1 MKKILSVILIL
12 ILNTPLLPFFNSS
25 LAYDNK
31 DISALQNIYNHN
43 VTALNHWDLS
53 VPGNIDEI
61 EWECTDNTYKLI
73 SLDLGNTDIS
83 GKINLSVF
91 DSIEYYNFACT
102 NLNEIVLPN
111 DLDFIP
117 QDSFAECSN
126 LEYIN
131 IPQSVNSIGKGSFK
145 NCSNLKSVVLNN
157 SNTSIS
163 SEAFSGCI
171 SLECI
176 INANDISSIGRNAF
190 SNCNKLIFY
199 DNTEAS
205 IYIDNYTQNMNYT
218 FSNDTNSN
226 AVGYASIMTNG
237 KEQSSYGY
245 PYKMGIAY
253 LYDENN
259 NLIEQMNLD
268 TNGQFSFS
276 NLLIGHKYKLVIDGE
291 FAIARS
297 HSFIATKEN
306 YGINT
311 KEEALPVITCD
322 FNKDGIITN
331 SDVQILFSKCASC
344 KPDEVDLYNLDND
357 KYITVSDAGVIYSIM
372 AYFNEIEYLN

>member
-1 MKKILSVILIL
+1 MKKLLSLLFIIL
-12 ILNTPLLPFFNSS
+12 LNTS
-25 LAYDNK
+25 LVQSLHNPAVYNAD
-31 DISALQNIYNHN
+31 DISVLQNIYNHHT
-43 VTALNHWDLS
+43 TALIHWNLS
-53 VPGNIDEI
+53 VPEDIEEI
-61 EWECTDNTYKLI
+61 EWECIDDVYRVV
-73 SLDLGNTDIS
+73 SLDLSDTDIS
-83 GKINLSVF
+83 GRIDLSHF
-91 DSIEYYNFACT
+91 EYIEYYNLSNT
-102 NLNEIVLPN
+102 TINEIILPEHLN
-111 DLDFIP
+111 SIP
-117 QDSFAECSN
+117 KQAFCNCGN

-157 SNTSIS
+157 GNTSIS

-176 INANDISSIGRNAF
+176 INANDISSIGRNTF
-190 SNCNKLIFY
+190 SNCSKLIFY

-205 IYIDNYTQNMNYT
+205 TYINNYTQNMNYT
-218 FSNDTNSN
+218 FSTDTISN
-226 AVGYASIMTNG
+226 AVGYVSIMTNG

-297 HSFIATKEN
+297 HSFIVTREN
-306 YGINT
+306 YEINT
-311 KEEALPVITCD
+311 KDKALPVITCD

-331 SDVQILFSKCASC
+331 SDAQILFSKCASC
-344 KPDEVDLYNLDND
+344 KPDEVDLYNLNND
-357 KYITVSDAGVIYSIM
+357 KYITVSDAGVVYSII

>member
-1 MKKILSVILIL
+1 MKKFLSVILIL
-12 ILNTPLLPFFNSS
+12 ILNTPLLSFADSS
-25 LAYDNK
+25 LVYDNK
-31 DISALQNIYNHN
+31 DISALQKIYNHN
-43 VTALNHWDLS
+43 VEALNYWNLS
-53 VPGNIDEI
+53 NPDEI
-61 EWECTDNTYKLI
+61 EEVEWKCINNTYRLVSI
-73 SLDLGNTDIS
+73 DLSDTDIS
-83 GKINLSVF
+83 EKIDLSVF
-91 DSIEYYNFACT
+91 DYIEYYNFSNT
-102 NLNEIVLPN
+102 YINEIVLPN
-111 DLDFIP
+111 YLDFIP
-117 QDSFAECSN
+117 QNAFAECSN

-190 SNCNKLIFY
+190 SNSSKLIFY

-205 IYIDNYTQNMNYT
+205 AYIDNYTQNMNYT
-218 FSNDTNSN
+218 FSTDTISN

-245 PYKMGIAY
+245 PYKVGIAY

-259 NLIEQMNLD
+259 NLIEQINLD
-268 TNGQFSFS
+268 TDGQFSFS

-291 FAIARS
+291 FAIARN
-297 HSFIATKEN
+297 HSFIVMKEN
-306 YGINT
+306 YEINT
-311 KEEALPVITCD
+311 KDKALPVITCD

-331 SDVQILFSKCASC
+331 SDAQILFSKCASC
-344 KPDEVDLYNLDND
+344 KPDEVDLYNLNND
-357 KYITVSDAGVIYSIM
+357 KYITVSDAGVVYSII

>member
-357 KYITVSDAGVIYSIM
+357 KYITVSDVGVIYSIM